1 MDDLPVRS
9 ENVLSKEAEMRTAED
24 IIKEKKRDM
33 VFVSSD
39 QTIRE
44 ALQVMVSRK
53 IGAILVKENDKI
65 VGIWT
70 ERDLMQNIIAPGFK
84 FENARIGDYMT
95 TQLHTA
101 PHDTLIIKLQEMFLG
116 LFVRHILVTKNKDHI
131 GLLSIGDV
139 VRVSLLE
146 KDKQIKELNAM
157 VSWEY
162 YENWGWDRKNR

>member
-1 MDDLPVRS
+1 
-9 ENVLSKEAEMRTAED
+9 MRTAED

-84 FENARIGDYMT
+84 CENARIGDYMT

-101 PHDTLIIKLQEMFLG
+101 PHDTPIIKLQEMFLG
-116 LFVRHILVTKNKDHI
+116 LFVRHLLVTKNQDHI

>member
-1 MDDLPVRS
+1 LNGNDLPVRS
-9 ENVLSKEAEMRTAED
+9 ENVLSKEAEMKTAED

-33 VFVSSD
+33 IFVSSD

-44 ALQVMVSRK
+44 ALQVMVSKK

-84 FENARIGDYMT
+84 CENARIGDYMT
-95 TQLHTA
+95 T
-101 PHDTLIIKLQEMFLG
+101 IIKLQEMFLG
-116 LFVRHILVTKNKDHI
+116 LFVRHILVTKNQGHI

-157 VSWEY
+157 VSWKY